1 MIKINISFRNK
12 EVIND
17 ILVGRIKE
25 KKVKSGSIL
34 REWNSKRVE
43 AVSRVWSF

>member
-1 MIKINISFRNK
+1 MIKINISSRNK

-17 ILVGRIKE
+17 ISVGRTKE

-34 REWNSKRVE
+34 RE
-43 AVSRVWSF
+43 